1 MTKINL
7 IIKTPFKVGNEK
19 TCKIVITNDDASFNR
34 FVEKPENK
42 LELHLG
48 KGKDELTPRTFRLLI
63 RKVIRTAI
71 AQKLTVIDWVVDKDF
86 YDFIENLDDTYNT
99 EWVFKSLA
107 ENIELANY
115 KFESFVTKKE
125 NGEISTLKE
134 INIFSEVNKKAK
146 EAFVAGL
153 KIGKAVNYTRDLA
166 NTPANHM
173 SPDIIVKNIK
183 KTFAKSG
190 VKIKV
195 IDYSALKK
203 MGAGLLT
210 AVGQGAK
217 EKSRLVILEWQGIK
231 PLSKNKPHVL
241 LGKGVTFDSGGLNVK
256 PSGHMHDMHMDMTG
270 AATVLGVMLAV
281 STLKLKKNVVAVV
294 PIAENAISENS
305 MRAGDIVT
313 SLSGKTV
320 EILHTDA
327 EGRMILA
334 DAITYALK
342 HYKPKYMIDVATLTG
357 ASLVALGKQASA
369 LFSNNEKLQSDLL
382 TLSEASGDLLWPLP
396 LWSEYEPALKGVR
409 SDLTNIA
416 NDFSRF
422 GGCIEGA
429 IFLKNF
435 ADKDIPW
442 AHIDIAPRM
451 ESIPTDN
458 LEKGATG
465 EPVRL
470 LLSYVMFN
478 N

>member
-7 IIKTPFKVGNEK
+7 MTKTSPK
-19 TCKIVITNDDASFNR
+19 TNNKKSCKIVITNDDASFNR
-34 FVEKPENK
+34 FVEKSESR

-48 KGKDELTPRTFRLLI
+48 KGKDKLTPRTFRLFI

-86 YDFIENLDDTYNT
+86 YDFIENLDDKYNT
-99 EWVFKSLA
+99 EWVFKTLA
-107 ENIELANY
+107 ENIKLANY
-115 KFESFVTKKE
+115 KFEKFNTEKKADS
-125 NGEISTLKE
+125 NIGLKE
-134 INIFSEVNKKAK
+134 INIFSTVDKKVGS
-146 EAFVAGL
+146 AFSMGL
-153 KIGKAVNYTRDLA
+153 KIGEAINYTRDLS

-173 SPDIIVKNIK
+173 SPDIMVKNIK
-183 KTFAKSG
+183 KVFAKTG
-190 VKIKV
+190 IKIKV
-195 IDYSALKK
+195 IDYPTLKK
-203 MGAGLLT
+203 MGAGLLA

-217 EKSRLVILEWQGIK
+217 EKSKLVILEWQGIK

-270 AATVLGVMLAV
+270 AATVLGAMLAV
-281 STLKLKKNVVAVV
+281 SALKLKKNVVAVV

-320 EILHTDA
+320 EVLHTDA

-334 DAITYALK
+334 DAITYAIK

-369 LFSNNEKLQSDLL
+369 LFANNEKLRSDLL
-382 TLSEASGDLLWPLP
+382 MLSEVSGDLLWPLP
-396 LWSEYEPALKGVR
+396 LWSEYEPILKGTR

-435 ADKDIPW
+435 ADKNIPW

-470 LLSYVMFN
+470 LLEYIMISK
-478 N
+478 